1 MNYTEILCDWAAS
14 LQASSIPAECDRK
27 AKEQLKNILAASIL
41 GVGAESSQGV
51 LRAFNAFDR
60 GGPSSVLGT
69 GRRMAPAN
77 AAFVNA
83 FFAQIFEYEDWVV
96 YSHSGA
102 SVISTALAMGESEG
116 CDGRELLTAIVMGNE
131 IAGRTGLAIARGA
144 YVGNSLPN
152 HQVDSAFIAARMLK
166 LTPRQYEDAIG
177 LSSFVAME
185 PCPLGFMTDSKGLI
199 NSFPVHAGIVSAYM
213 AREGLVGGR
222 GALEHPA
229 GFLSTVSEFLDL
241 DELTRDLGSKW
252 VLPTL
257 HSKPYPICGYNI
269 SPIHAALELHR
280 EHAIDHRQIDHV
292 IVYAAGVTL
301 YAGNRFQAFETSIF
315 DKIEK
320 REASHVPLLFDVP
333 YPMAAALVDGEL
345 TPRQYD
351 RAHIFDPVI
360 RDLAGRI
367 ELRVDP
373 DMHEAY
379 YRFQYASRV
388 EIYMK
393 DGTVLSKYV
402 PQMPGASDNEF
413 DVDAKFLSGTSPV
426 LGDRRA
432 EQALALIDSLEEVD
446 SVGRLTELLVP
457 APAGAA

>member
-1 MNYTEILCDWAAS
+1 VPI
-14 LQASSIPAECDRK
+14 
-27 AKEQLKNILAASIL
+27 
-41 GVGAESSQGV
+41 SQGI
-51 LRAFNAFDR
+51 RSAQ
-60 GGPSSVLGT
+60 
-69 GRRMAPAN
+69 MAL
-77 AAFVNA
+77 
-83 FFAQIFEYEDWVV
+83 
-96 YSHSGA
+96 H
-102 SVISTALAMGESEG
+102 
-116 CDGRELLTAIVMGNE
+116 
-131 IAGRTGLAIARGA
+131 
-144 YVGNSLPN
+144 
-152 HQVDSAFIAARMLK
+152 
-166 LTPRQYEDAIG
+166 
-177 LSSFVAME
+177 
-185 PCPLGFMTDSKGLI
+185 
-199 NSFPVHAGIVSAYM
+199 
-213 AREGLVGGR
+213 GLVGNVDMI
-222 GALEHPA
+222 EHSA
-229 GFLSTVSEFLDL
+229 GYLATVSEEVDL
-241 DELTRDLGSKW
+241 DQLTNNLGKDWAIS
-252 VLPTL
+252 TL
-257 HSKPYPICGYNI
+257 RSKPFPICGYNI

-280 EHAIDHRQIDHV
+280 EHGIDHRQIDHV

-393 DGTVLSKYV
+393 DGTMVSKYV